1 MVAQEQHIM
10 THDSVKAMVGFL
22 KTAFNASPTQLAGH
36 LRISERTLTEWQQK
50 GGIGDLKGK
59 QLRLRRLADVVGYLQ
74 ERLKEP
80 DARNVIVNGRV
91 RIGPSPDE
99 DSEDDGTMS
108 LMAWIVE
115 FPEEKAWPGV
125 VDEAAKDYAQFV
137 ASRRQ
142 HAHASSRLHAQK
154 R

>member
-1 MVAQEQHIM
+1 MVAQEHFMQY
-10 THDSVKAMVGFL
+10 DSVKGIVGFL
-22 KTAFNASPTQLAGH
+22 KTALDASPTQLAGH

-50 GGIGDLKGK
+50 SGLGDLKGK
-59 QLRLRRLADVVGYLQ
+59 QLRLSRLAQVVSYLQ
-74 ERLKEP
+74 EQRKEP

-91 RIGPSPDE
+91 RIGPPPDE

-108 LMAWIVE
+108 LMAWLVE
-115 FPEEKAWPGV
+115 FPEEQAWAGI
-125 VDEAAKDYAQFV
+125 VDEAANDYAQFV